1 MTIMSPSTL
10 PAPRPASDPLEDE
23 SVALLVG
30 AATDWRTAAT
40 PGAQVRA
47 RLLDRVARSARASAP
62 MYTVRLRHGQTETL
76 ASGVTRRELYAA
88 APAGGLS
95 KRPGEPMRVSLIEL
109 APGADWQHASPH
121 AAALQHD
128 WLVLRGALQFDAL
141 ALQPH
146 DYHVRP
152 AGSAAPQLRSEQGAL
167 LYWRETDPASIT
179 APVNPDLPLT
189 TLAQGAVWHAYGPG
203 IQRRLLWQAGTQGAF
218 LIHALP
224 GAAVP
229 GHSHQYDEECLML
242 DGELFLD
249 DVLLRRGEYQLAPG
263 GSRHVHGVSTDTG
276 VLIYAH
282 GDLDLL
288 FD

>member
-1 MTIMSPSTL
+1 MSQLSRPSSL
-10 PAPRPASDPLEDE
+10 PVPRPAPDPLADE

-30 AATDWRTAAT
+30 AAADWRAT
-40 PGAQVRA
+40 VQPGAQVRR
-47 RLLDRVARSARASAP
+47 RLLDRVARSARAGAT
-62 MYTVRLRHGQTETL
+62 MHTVRPQSGQVAAL
-76 ASGVTRRELYAA
+76 APGVTRRELYAA
-88 APAGGLS
+88 APAS
-95 KRPGEPMRVSLIEL
+95 PNKRPGEPMRASLVEL
-109 APGADWQHASPH
+109 APGADWLAGADP
-121 AAALQHD
+121 ALQHD
-128 WLVLRGALQFDAL
+128 WLVLRGALQLDAL

-152 AGSAAPQLRSEQGAL
+152 AGSAAPRLRSAQGAL

-179 APVNPDLPLT
+179 APVNPALPLT
-189 TLAQGAVWHAYGPG
+189 TLAQGAPWHAYGPG
-203 IQRRLLWQAGTQGAF
+203 IQRRLLWQAGAQGAF

-229 GHSHQYDEECLML
+229 GHRHLHDEECLML

-249 DVLLRRGEYQLAPG
+249 EVLLRRGEYQLAPG

>member
-1 MTIMSPSTL
+1 MSQTSRPSSL
-10 PAPRPASDPLEDE
+10 PEPRPAPDALADE

-30 AATDWRTAAT
+30 AATDWRAVAP
-40 PGAQVRA
+40 PGAQVRR
-47 RLLDRVARSARASAP
+47 RLLDRVARSARASAT
-62 MYTVRLRHGQTETL
+62 MHTVRLQHGQTEPL
-76 ASGVTRRELYAA
+76 APGVTRRELYAA
-88 APAGGLS
+88 APAGPR
-95 KRPGEPMRVSLIEL
+95 RPGEPVRAGLIEL
-109 APGADWQHASPH
+109 APGADWQ
-121 AAALQHD
+121 AAADPALQHD
-128 WLVLRGALQFDAL
+128 WLVLHGALQLDAL
-141 ALQPH
+141 ALQSH

-152 AGSAAPQLRSEQGAL
+152 AGSAVPQLRSAQGAL

-179 APVNPDLPLT
+179 APVNPALPLT
-189 TLAQGAVWHAYGPG
+189 TLAQGAPWHDYGPG

-229 GHSHQYDEECLML
+229 GHRHQHDEECLML

-249 DVLLRRGEYQLAPG
+249 EVLLRRGEYQLAPG